1 MYYKTF
7 KIIMAYFFRLVGI
20 VIILL
25 LCYGLLNGGWRALS
39 SVILPGF
46 SVLMIAFFFFWL
58 ADKTINEK
66 EDK

>member
-7 KIIMAYFFRLVGI
+7 KIILAYFFRLVGI
-20 VIILL
+20 AIILL
-25 LCYGLLNGGWRALS
+25 LCYGLLYGGRPLS
-39 SVILPGF
+39 SVILPGI
-46 SVLMIAFFFFWL
+46 SVFMIAFFFFWL

>member
-1 MYYKTF
+1 MYYKTI

-20 VIILL
+20 AIILL
-25 LCYGLLNGGWRALS
+25 LCYALLFGGRPISSILLPS
-39 SVILPGF
+39 FSVI
-46 SVLMIAFFFFWL
+46 MISFFFFWL